1 MPFRFYTNM
10 LAQASRTAAAG
21 MLLIGLLLIGFG
33 MLIMA
38 LPELFAFLAAGVF
51 FVAGA
56 ACAVVA
62 VKLLWAQRR
71 LNKLGS
77 DDDLTAYRQ
86 NVRIHVG
93 GPYEP

>member
-10 LAQASRTAAAG
+10 LSQASRTAAAG
-21 MLLIGLLLIGFG
+21 MLVIGLLLIGFG

-38 LPELFAFLAAGVF
+38 LPELFALLAAAVF

-56 ACAVVA
+56 GCAVVA

-71 LNKLGS
+71 LNKLAS
-77 DDDLTAYRQ
+77 DDDLTAYRH

-93 GPYEP
+93 DPRDF

>member
-10 LAQASRTAAAG
+10 LSQASRTAASS
-21 MLLIGLLLIGFG
+21 LLLVGLLLIGFA

-38 LPELFAFLAAGVF
+38 LPELFALLAAGVF
-51 FVAGA
+51 FFAGA

-71 LNKLGS
+71 LNKLVS
-77 DDDLTAYRQ
+77 HDDLTAYRQ

-93 GPYEP
+93 DPRDL

>member
-1 MPFRFYTNM
+1 M
-10 LAQASRTAAAG
+10 LV
-21 MLLIGLLLIGFG
+21 IGLLLIGFG

-38 LPELFAFLAAGVF
+38 LPELFAFLAAAVF

-71 LNKLGS
+71 LNKLAS
-77 DDDLTAYRQ
+77 RDDITAYRE

-93 GPYEP
+93 DPRDL